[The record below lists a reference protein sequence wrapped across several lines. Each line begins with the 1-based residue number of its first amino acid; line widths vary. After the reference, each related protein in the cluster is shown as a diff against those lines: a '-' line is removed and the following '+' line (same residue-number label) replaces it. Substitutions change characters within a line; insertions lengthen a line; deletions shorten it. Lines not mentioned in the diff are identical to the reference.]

1 MEFKNPL
8 KKLFGA
14 AKAAKEAVVSGDE
27 THTYVR
33 FFTESGAHY
42 AEVQDRDVS
51 KLTLPEDTHHFKFFD
66 RKMKKGEKPDTRT
79 LFAGAENVSPTH
91 YVVDKVMTA
100 KAFKA
105 LPEEEKSA
113 LGEVNLEASLI
124 AYIAIIGSEV
134 KPLTRDEGNY
144 IAIDKK
150 SLKQLFPPVEAGP
163 SSSLKNAPKR

>member
-1 MEFKNPL
+1 MAFTNPL
-8 KKLFGA
+8 KKFFYK
-14 AKAAKEAVVSGDE
+14 AKDTVQSQE

-42 AEVQDRDVS
+42 AEVQDRDIS

-66 RKMKKGEKPDTRT
+66 RTLKKGEKPDTRT
-79 LFAGAENVSPTH
+79 LYAGAENVSPTH

-105 LPEEEKSA
+105 LPEEEKQK
-113 LGEVNLEASLI
+113 LGEVNLEASLV
-124 AYIAIIGSEV
+124 AYIAVIGSEV
-134 KPLTRDEGNY
+134 KPLTRDENY
-144 IAIDKK
+144 IAIDKRT
-150 SLKQLFPPVEAGP
+150 LKQLFPPVEAGP